1 MFTEGN
7 DSFNSRQG
15 EITINAFCVTL
26 LTYSLLK
33 DVASKKIAT
42 IISKLVLLPSLSD
55 ISHKFVF
62 RLLSVAKIITDEQ
75 TDYLEHQSHRD
86 DRVEEH
92 YEKKHEYE
100 RACDFFSSLCI
111 KYSGLMAH

>member
-1 MFTEGN
+1 M
-7 DSFNSRQG
+7 
-15 EITINAFCVTL
+15 
-26 LTYSLLK
+26 K

-55 ISHKFVF
+55 ISHKFVL
-62 RLLSVAKIITDEQ
+62 RLLSVAKIITDEP

-92 YEKKHEYE
+92 YEKNTNMNEPVI
-100 RACDFFSSLCI
+100 FFFF
-111 KYSGLMAH
+111 LMHQILGINGTLTELVFC